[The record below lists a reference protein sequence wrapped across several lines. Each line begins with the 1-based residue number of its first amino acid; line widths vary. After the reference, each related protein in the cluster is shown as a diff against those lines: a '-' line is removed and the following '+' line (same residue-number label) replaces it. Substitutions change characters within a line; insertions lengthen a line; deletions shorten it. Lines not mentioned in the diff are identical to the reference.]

1 MSGKTIHTDE
11 WLAEKIRGGD
21 ENAFRSFYVKHGANL
36 YHFAFD
42 YLKSEYEAEEIVQN
56 VFIRLWEKREE
67 IDVEKSLKSYLFR
80 IAVNMIFNQMKHQV
94 VRKKYESYVS
104 FLDQPLSDSPEK
116 KVQYAEIMA
125 SLDNLLAILPE
136 QQRKIFMMS
145 RHDGFSNQEIAEK
158 LEISIRTVENQIYR
172 ASKFIK
178 ENLKEDY
185 IILVLILAG
194 VYIQ

>member
-1 MSGKTIHTDE
+1 
-11 WLAEKIRGGD
+11 
-21 ENAFRSFYVKHGANL
+21 
-36 YHFAFD
+36 
-42 YLKSEYEAEEIVQN
+42 
-56 VFIRLWEKREE
+56 
-67 IDVEKSLKSYLFR
+67 
-80 IAVNMIFNQMKHQV
+80 
-94 VRKKYESYVS
+94 
-104 FLDQPLSDSPEK
+104 
-116 KVQYAEIMA
+116 MA

-194 VYIQ
+194 VYIR